1 MGYKMMKP
9 RYGRMAIYILLLGGV
24 ALLMGGLRSCRQKA
38 LPALEQGGSQ
48 GDTIDAGIIYGP
60 LSYYLYDDTLG
71 GINYDMLRQMGRA
84 LDRPVRFWPVV
95 NIEEGLQR
103 LSQGRFAILASLP
116 SDRQLKKHFI
126 PTSSIYLDR
135 LVLVQLPQAD
145 GTLRAT
151 SALHLAGDTVHIP
164 ESSPAAERLLN
175 LSQEIGEHVE
185 VKEEKGLSEEY
196 LCIKVAKG
204 EIRYAVV
211 GEKTALAM
219 QERYPQLNID
229 NPMSF
234 TQFQVW
240 VLNRR
245 DTTLRH
251 DIDTWLDSYEG
262 SEGYRKMLERYG
274 AFGAGASRKSQE

>member
-1 MGYKMMKP
+1 M
-9 RYGRMAIYILLLGGV
+9 
-24 ALLMGGLRSCRQKA
+24 
-38 LPALEQGGSQ
+38 
-48 GDTIDAGIIYGP
+48 
-60 LSYYLYDDTLG
+60 
-71 GINYDMLRQMGRA
+71 
-84 LDRPVRFWPVV
+84 
-95 NIEEGLQR
+95 
-103 LSQGRFAILASLP
+103 
-116 SDRQLKKHFI
+116 
-126 PTSSIYLDR
+126 
-135 LVLVQLPQAD
+135 
-145 GTLRAT
+145 
-151 SALHLAGDTVHIP
+151 
-164 ESSPAAERLLN
+164 
-175 LSQEIGEHVE
+175 
-185 VKEEKGLSEEY
+185 KEEKGLSEEY

-219 QERYPQLNID
+219 QKRYPQLNID